1 MLGQGAQ
8 QVSHLQAVRGRRGA
22 GVSQLLLRETLAV
35 LRGQRQV
42 QAMPLRVRQ
51 LLHWAGEIP
60 YPLKLVFVGFLVLSF
75 FCSFLHFCLSFYF
88 FASVT

>member
-42 QAMPLRVRQ
+42 QALPLRVRQ
-51 LLHWAGEIP
+51 LLHWAGELP
-60 YPLKLVFVGFLVLSF
+60 EPLNLAFVGFLVPSFIFVFLSI
-75 FCSFLHFCLSFYF
+75 SLHQ
-88 FASVT
+88 